1 MSEAL
6 LTALHGLSI
15 FVDEET
21 PEMTTFQ
28 LKSSVSAN
36 VYRGVIQKRALTSGN
51 LVMKACVATAFLF
64 VGLMILGVL

>member
-1 MSEAL
+1 
-6 LTALHGLSI
+6 
-15 FVDEET
+15 
-21 PEMTTFQ
+21 MTTFQ

-36 VYRGVIQKRALTSGN
+36 VYRGVIQKRALTSDN